1 MGWFPVAPVIRP
13 LTLPERHLMG
23 TTFACPS
30 GTLVPRRALQ
40 GRNRELKTAL
50 ALALG
55 LAITCF
61 GAAVLAAN
69 YIAN

>member
-1 MGWFPVAPVIRP
+1 MQQRSPK
-13 LTLPERHLMG
+13 M
-23 TTFACPS
+23 
-30 GTLVPRRALQ
+30 
-40 GRNRELKTAL
+40 RELKTAL

-55 LAITCF
+55 LAIICF